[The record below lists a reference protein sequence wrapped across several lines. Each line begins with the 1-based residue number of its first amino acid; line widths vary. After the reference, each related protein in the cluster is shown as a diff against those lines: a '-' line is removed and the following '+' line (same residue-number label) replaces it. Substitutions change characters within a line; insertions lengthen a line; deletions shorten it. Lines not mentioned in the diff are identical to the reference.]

1 MREDEFLLTHV
12 YNSVFIQENASSN
25 TDPFPLCGSPQF
37 LVGIQSHPFKAV
49 SRLYLTGHFHYF
61 TYIDISARGI
71 LLLVVTYLIYRFE
84 AANLLLS

>member
-37 LVGIQSHPFKAV
+37 LVGIQSHPFKQSV
-49 SRLYLTGHFHYF
+49 G
-61 TYIDISARGI
+61 YILQDIFITLPIS
-71 LLLVVTYLIYRFE
+71 T
-84 AANLLLS
+84 